1 MANNARDIRRRIR
14 ATKNMAQIT
23 RAFQQV
29 ATSRLRR
36 SQARVSDARP
46 YAESIRDVLAG
57 LSTQQSADVAHPLL
71 VQREVG
77 TVGII
82 EVTPDRGLVGG
93 LITNINRMV
102 GRFVVDS
109 SHPVRAYAIG

>member
-23 RAFQQV
+23 RALQQV

-36 SQARVSDARP
+36 AQARVSDARP

-57 LSTQQSADVAHPLL
+57 LCHAAERRYRAPAA
-71 VQREVG
+71 G
-77 TVGII
+77 AA
-82 EVTPDRGLVGG
+82 RGAARLA
-93 LITNINRMV
+93 
-102 GRFVVDS
+102 S
-109 SHPVRAYAIG
+109 SR